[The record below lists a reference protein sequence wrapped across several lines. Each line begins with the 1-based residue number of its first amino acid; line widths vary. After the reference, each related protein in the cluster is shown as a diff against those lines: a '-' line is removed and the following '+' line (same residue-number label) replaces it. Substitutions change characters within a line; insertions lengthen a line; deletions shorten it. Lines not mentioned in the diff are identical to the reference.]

1 MTLLD
6 PIPVL
11 PADDVSPVHFIAI
24 GGAGMSGIAQL
35 YAERG
40 IEVTGS
46 DQADSPALRRLAA
59 SGIRTY
65 VGHRA
70 EQIGNARTVVVSSA
84 VKESNPEL
92 AAARDKGLLV
102 WHRSAALAA
111 LMLGRTAISIT
122 GTHGKTTTSAMTAV
136 MLTAAGADPS
146 YVVGAPLQPSGSS
159 AHLGAGSTFVVEADE
174 SDGSFRQY
182 PTSVAVVTNIEADHL
197 DNWGTPEAYAAGFVQ
212 FCTSRTVRVVI
223 LDADDPGCQR
233 LAAALEGGS
242 SPVTTVGES
251 ESADIRL
258 TDFMDSRGTASAT
271 LTWPGGTGAIR
282 LSFPGRHNLHN
293 AAAAFAV
300 GHYLGLDPQQLLD
313 GASRFAGT
321 ERRFQ
326 LVAEVGG
333 IRIVD
338 DYAHHP
344 TEIAATLKAAR
355 GAAGAGRVVACFQ
368 PHLYSRTRDFAVD
381 FGRALAAA
389 DVVMLTDVYAAREE
403 PMPGVTSELV
413 VTAARDAGADVSYV
427 PALSDVPAALAELA
441 RDGDLIL
448 TLGAGDITTAG
459 PALARL
465 LEAGRG

>member
-1 MTLLD
+1 MTLLE

-11 PADDVSPVHFIAI
+11 PADVVGPVHFIAI

-40 IEVTGS
+40 VEVTGS
-46 DQADSPALRRLAA
+46 DQADSATLRRLE
-59 SGIRTY
+59 SFGIRTF

-111 LMLGRTAISIT
+111 LMMGRTGISIA
-122 GTHGKTTTSAMTAV
+122 GTHGKTTTSAMAAV
-136 MLTAAGADPS
+136 MLGEAGADPS
-146 YVVGAPLQPSGSS
+146 YVIGAPLQSSGAS

-182 PTSVAVVTNIEADHL
+182 PTVVAVVTNVEADHL
-197 DNWGTPEAYAAGFVQ
+197 DNWGTPEAYAAGYVQ
-212 FCTSRTVRVVI
+212 FCSSRTVTTVV
-223 LDADDPGCQR
+223 LDADDPGCRR
-233 LAAALEGGS
+233 LAAALERGAATL
-242 SPVTTVGES
+242 VTVGES
-251 ESADIRL
+251 DDAEVRL
-258 TDFMDSRGTASAT
+258 SDLRTDEGLAAAT
-271 LTWPGGTGAIR
+271 LTWPGGTGE
-282 LSFPGRHNLHN
+282 LSLSVPGRHNLHN

-300 GHYLGLDPQQLLD
+300 GLQLGLDPEPLLE
-313 GASRFAGT
+313 GARRFGGT

-326 LVAEVGG
+326 LVGEVAG
-333 IRIVD
+333 IRVVD

-355 GAAGAGRVVACFQ
+355 AAAGTGRVVACFQ
-368 PHLYSRTRDFAVD
+368 PHLYSRTRDFATE
-381 FGRALAAA
+381 FGAELARA
-389 DVVMLTDVYAAREE
+389 DVVVVTDVYAAREQ
-403 PMPGVTSELV
+403 PMEGVTSELV
-413 VTAARDAGADVSYV
+413 VAAAKDAGADVTYV
-427 PALSDVPAALAELA
+427 PALDDVPGALADLVHP
-441 RDGDLIL
+441 GDLVL

-459 PALARL
+459 PRLVSL
-465 LEAGRG
+465 LEAARG

>member
-46 DQADSPALRRLAA
+46 DQADSSALRRLSA
-59 SGIRTY
+59 SSIRTY

-92 AAARDKGLLV
+92 AAAREKGLLV

-111 LMLGRTAISIT
+111 LMLGRTAISVS
-122 GTHGKTTTSAMTAV
+122 GTHGKTTTSAMTAM

-146 YVVGAPLQPSGSS
+146 YVLGAPLQSSGSS
-159 AHLGAGSTFVVEADE
+159 AHLGTGSTFVVEADE

-197 DNWGTPEAYAAGFVQ
+197 DNWLTPEAYAAGFLQ
-212 FCTSRTVRVVI
+212 FCTSRTVRAVI
-223 LDADDPGCQR
+223 LDADDLGCQR
-233 LAAALEGGS
+233 LARALQGRS
-242 SPVTTVGES
+242 TPVTTVGEREGS
-251 ESADIRL
+251 DIRL
-258 TDFMDSRGTASAT
+258 TDVGDTSEGASAT
-271 LTWPGGTGAIR
+271 ITWPGGSGELR
-282 LSFPGRHNLHN
+282 LALPGRHNLHN

-300 GHYLGLDPQQLLD
+300 GLHLGLDPQLLLD
-313 GASRFAGT
+313 GAAHYGGT

-326 LVAEVGG
+326 LVADVAGV
-333 IRIVD
+333 RIVD

-344 TEIAATLKAAR
+344 TEIAATLTAAR
-355 GAAGAGRVVACFQ
+355 AAAGTGRVVACFQ
-368 PHLYSRTRDFAVD
+368 PHLYSRTRDFALE

-389 DVVMLTDVYAAREE
+389 DVVMLTDVYGAREE
-403 PMPGVTSELV
+403 PMPGISSELV
-413 VTAARDAGADVSYV
+413 VTAAREAGADVRYV
-427 PALSDVPAALAELA
+427 PALSDVPAALAGLA
-441 RDGDLIL
+441 RDGDVIL

-459 PALARL
+459 PELARL

>member
-1 MTLLD
+1 MTLFE

-11 PADDVSPVHFIAI
+11 PADDVGPVHFIAI

-46 DQADSPALRRLAA
+46 DQTDSPALRRLAA
-59 SGIRTY
+59 AGIRTF

-111 LMLGRTAISIT
+111 LMLGRTAVSVS
-122 GTHGKTTTSAMTAV
+122 GTHGKTTTSAMTAT
-136 MLTAAGADPS
+136 MLAAAGADPS
-146 YVVGAPLQPSGSS
+146 YVVGSPLQASGSS

-182 PTSVAVVTNIEADHL
+182 PTVVAVVTNVEADHL
-197 DNWGTPEAYAAGFVQ
+197 DNWLTPEAYAAGFVQ
-212 FCTSRTVRVVI
+212 FCTSRTVRSVV
-223 LDADDPGCQR
+223 LDSDDPGCRR
-233 LAAALEGGS
+233 LYASLREGS
-242 SPVTTVGES
+242 VPVTRVGES
-251 ESADIRL
+251 DDADIRL
-258 TDFMDSRGTASAT
+258 SDIVEDGAVARAT
-271 LTWPGGTGAIR
+271 LTWPGGTGELR
-282 LSFPGRHNLHN
+282 LAVPGRHNLHN

-300 GHYLGLDPQQLLD
+300 GHHLGLDPQLLLE
-313 GASRFAGT
+313 GAAEFAGT

-326 LVAEVGG
+326 LVAEVAGV
-333 IRIVD
+333 RIVD

-344 TEIAATLKAAR
+344 TEIAATLTAAR
-355 GAAGAGRVVACFQ
+355 AAAGTGRVIACFQ
-368 PHLYSRTRDFAVD
+368 PHLYSRTRDFAVE
-381 FGRALAAA
+381 FGKALAAA
-389 DVVMLTDVYAAREE
+389 DVVVVTDVYAAREE
-403 PMPGVTSELV
+403 PLADVSSELV
-413 VTAARDAGADVSYV
+413 VRAARDAGAHVTYV
-427 PALSDVPAALAELA
+427 PALADVPAALAGLA
-441 RDGDLIL
+441 REGDLIL

-459 PALARL
+459 PLLAEL

>member
-11 PADDVSPVHFIAI
+11 PADDVGPVHFIAI

-46 DQADSPALRRLAA
+46 DQVDSPALRRLAA
-59 SGIRTY
+59 SGIGTY

-111 LMLGRTAISIT
+111 LMLGRTAISVS
-122 GTHGKTTTSAMTAV
+122 GTHGKTTTSAMTAM

-146 YVVGAPLQPSGSS
+146 YVVGAPLQSSGSS
-159 AHLGAGSTFVVEADE
+159 AHLGAGAPFVVEADE

-197 DNWGTPEAYAAGFVQ
+197 DNWITPEAYAAGFVQ
-212 FCTSRTVRVVI
+212 FCTSRPVRAVI

-233 LAAALEGGS
+233 LGAALLDGAS
-242 SPVTTVGES
+242 TVTTVGES

-258 TDFMDSRGTASAT
+258 TDIVDDGGTAQAT
-271 LTWPGGTGAIR
+271 ISWPGGTGELR
-282 LSFPGRHNLHN
+282 LALPGRHNLHN

-300 GHYLGLDPQQLLD
+300 GHHLGLDPQQLLE
-313 GASRFAGT
+313 GAERFAGT
-321 ERRFQ
+321 QRRFQ
-326 LVAEVGG
+326 LVAEVAGV
-333 IRIVD
+333 RIVD

-344 TEIAATLKAAR
+344 TEIAATMKAAR
-355 GAAGAGRVVACFQ
+355 GAAGTGRVVACFQ
-368 PHLYSRTRDFAVD
+368 PHLYSRTRDFALE

-389 DVVMLTDVYAAREE
+389 DVVMLTDVYGAREE
-403 PMPGVTSELV
+403 PMPGVSSELV
-413 VTAARDAGADVSYV
+413 VTAARDAGADVRYV
-427 PALSDVPAALAELA
+427 PALSDVPAALAGLA
-441 RDGDLIL
+441 HDGDLIL
-448 TLGAGDITTAG
+448 TLGAGDITTVG
-459 PALARL
+459 PALATL

>member
-1 MTLLD
+1 MTLFE

-11 PADDVSPVHFIAI
+11 PADDVGPVHFIAI

-59 SGIRTY
+59 AGIRTF

-111 LMLGRTAISIT
+111 LMLGRTAVSVS
-122 GTHGKTTTSAMTAV
+122 GTHGKTTTSAMTAT
-136 MLTAAGADPS
+136 MLAAAGADPS
-146 YVVGAPLQPSGSS
+146 YVVGSPLQDSGSS

-182 PTSVAVVTNIEADHL
+182 PTVVAVVSNIEAYHL
-197 DNWGTPEAYAAGFVQ
+197 DNWLTPEAYAAGFVQ
-212 FCTSRTVRVVI
+212 FCTSRTVRTVV
-223 LDADDPGCQR
+223 LDSDDPGCRR
-233 LAAALEGGS
+233 LHDSLRRGS
-242 SPVTTVGES
+242 VSVTCVGEGDD
-251 ESADIRL
+251 ADIRL
-258 TDFMDSRGTASAT
+258 SHIVEDGTAARAT
-271 LTWPGGTGAIR
+271 LTWPGGTGELR
-282 LSFPGRHNLHN
+282 LAVPGRHNLHN

-300 GHYLGLDPQQLLD
+300 GHHLGLDPQLLLE
-313 GASRFAGT
+313 GAAGFAGT

-326 LVAEVGG
+326 FVAEVAGV
-333 IRIVD
+333 RVVD

-344 TEIAATLKAAR
+344 TEIAATLTAAR
-355 GAAGAGRVVACFQ
+355 AAAGTGRVVACFQ
-368 PHLYSRTRDFAVD
+368 PHLYSRTRDFAVE
-381 FGRALAAA
+381 FGQALAAA
-389 DVVMLTDVYAAREE
+389 DVVVVTDVYAAREE
-403 PMPGVTSELV
+403 PMAGVSSELV
-413 VTAARDAGADVSYV
+413 VRAARDAGADVTYV
-427 PALSDVPAALAELA
+427 PALADVPAALAGLA
-441 RDGDLIL
+441 REGDLIL

-459 PALARL
+459 PLLAEL
-465 LEAGRG
+465 LEARRG

>member
-46 DQADSPALRRLAA
+46 DQADSSALRRLSA
-59 SGIRTY
+59 SSIRTY

-111 LMLGRTAISIT
+111 LMLGRTAISVS
-122 GTHGKTTTSAMTAV
+122 GTHGKTTTSAMTAM

-146 YVVGAPLQPSGSS
+146 YVLGAPLQSSGSS

-197 DNWGTPEAYAAGFVQ
+197 DNWLTPEAYAAGFLQ
-212 FCTSRTVRVVI
+212 FCTSRTVRAVI
-223 LDADDPGCQR
+223 LDADDLGCQR
-233 LAAALEGGS
+233 LAHALQGRS
-242 SPVTTVGES
+242 TPVTTVGEREGS
-251 ESADIRL
+251 DIRL
-258 TDFMDSRGTASAT
+258 TDVGDTSEGASAT
-271 LTWPGGTGAIR
+271 ITWPGGSGELR
-282 LSFPGRHNLHN
+282 LALPGRHNLHN

-300 GHYLGLDPQQLLD
+300 GLHLGLDPQLLLD
-313 GASRFAGT
+313 GAAHYGGT

-326 LVAEVGG
+326 LVADVAGV
-333 IRIVD
+333 RIVD

-344 TEIAATLKAAR
+344 TEIAATLTAAR
-355 GAAGAGRVVACFQ
+355 AAAGTGRVVACFQ
-368 PHLYSRTRDFAVD
+368 PHLYSRTRDFALE

-389 DVVMLTDVYAAREE
+389 DVVMLTDVYGAREE
-403 PMPGVTSELV
+403 PMPGISSELV
-413 VTAARDAGADVSYV
+413 VTAAREAGADVRYV
-427 PALSDVPAALAELA
+427 PALSDVPAALAGLA
-441 RDGDLIL
+441 RDGDVIL

-459 PALARL
+459 PELARL

>member
-1 MTLLD
+1 MTLVD

-11 PADDVSPVHFIAI
+11 PADDVGPVHFIAI

-59 SGIRTY
+59 AGIRTY

-111 LMLGRTAISIT
+111 LMLRRTAVSIS
-122 GTHGKTTTSAMTAV
+122 GTHGKTTTSAMTAM

-146 YVVGAPLQPSGSS
+146 YVVGAPLQSSGSS

-182 PTSVAVVTNIEADHL
+182 PTTVAVVTNIEADHL
-197 DNWGTPEAYAAGFVQ
+197 DNWLTPEAYAAGFVE
-212 FCTSRTVRVVI
+212 FCISRTVRAVI
-223 LDADDPGCQR
+223 LDADDLGCRR
-233 LAAALEGGS
+233 LAAALRGS
-242 SPVTTVGES
+242 PNPVTSVGES
-251 ESADIRL
+251 EGADIRL
-258 TDFMDSRGTASAT
+258 TAIDDSGSARAT
-271 LTWPGGTGAIR
+271 LTWPGGSGELR
-282 LSFPGRHNLHN
+282 LALPGRHNLHN

-300 GHYLGLDPQQLLD
+300 GHHLGLDPQLLLH
-313 GASRFAGT
+313 GAARFAGT

-326 LVAEVGG
+326 LVAEVAGV
-333 IRIVD
+333 RIVD

-344 TEIAATLKAAR
+344 TEIAATLRAAR
-355 GAAGAGRVVACFQ
+355 AAAGTGRVVACFQ
-368 PHLYSRTRDFAVD
+368 PHLYSRTRDFAVE

-389 DVVMLTDVYAAREE
+389 DIVMLTDVYGAREE
-403 PMPGVTSELV
+403 PMPGISSELV
-413 VTAARDAGADVSYV
+413 ATAAREAGADVRYV
-427 PALSDVPAALAELA
+427 PALADVPTALAAIAHE
-441 RDGDLIL
+441 GDLVL

-459 PALARL
+459 PPLARL
-465 LEAGRG
+465 LEARRG

>member
-11 PADDVSPVHFIAI
+11 PADDVGPVHFIAI

-46 DQADSPALRRLAA
+46 DQADSPVLQRLAS

-84 VKESNPEL
+84 VKQSNPEL

-111 LMLGRTAISIT
+111 LMLGRTAISIS
-122 GTHGKTTTSAMTAV
+122 GTHGKTTTSAMTAM

-146 YVVGAPLQPSGSS
+146 YVVGAPLQSSGSS

-182 PTSVAVVTNIEADHL
+182 PTVIAVVTNIETDHL
-197 DNWGTPEAYAAGFVQ
+197 DNWVTSEGYAAGFVQ

-223 LDADDPGCQR
+223 LDADDAGCQC
-233 LAAALEGGS
+233 LAVALQGGPI
-242 SPVTTVGES
+242 PVTTVGER
-251 ESADIRL
+251 EGADIRL
-258 TDFMDSRGTASAT
+258 TDIVDSRGTARAT
-271 LTWPGGTGAIR
+271 ISWPGGTGDLR
-282 LSFPGRHNLHN
+282 LPAPGRHNLHN

-300 GHYLGLDPQQLLD
+300 GHHLGLDPQLLLD
-313 GASRFAGT
+313 GAARFAGT
-321 ERRFQ
+321 ERRFE
-326 LVAEVGG
+326 LVAKVAGVT
-333 IRIVD
+333 IVD

-355 GAAGAGRVVACFQ
+355 TAAGTGRVVACFQ
-368 PHLYSRTRDFAVD
+368 PHLYSRTRDFAVA

-389 DVVMLTDVYAAREE
+389 DIVMVTDVYGAREE
-403 PMPGVTSELV
+403 PMPGISSELV
-413 VTAARDAGADVSYV
+413 VTAARDAGADVRYV
-427 PALSDVPAALAELA
+427 PALNDVAVALAELA
-441 RDGDLIL
+441 HEGDLIL

>member
-11 PADDVSPVHFIAI
+11 PADDVGPVHFIAI

-59 SGIRTY
+59 SGIGTY

-111 LMLGRTAISIT
+111 LMLGRTAISVS
-122 GTHGKTTTSAMTAV
+122 GTHGKTTTSAMTAM
-136 MLTAAGADPS
+136 MLTDAGADPS
-146 YVVGAPLQPSGSS
+146 YVVGAPLQSSGSS
-159 AHLGAGSTFVVEADE
+159 AHLGAGTTFVVEADE

-197 DNWGTPEAYAAGFVQ
+197 DNWVTPEAYAAGFVQ
-212 FCTSRTVRVVI
+212 FCTARTVRAVI
-223 LDADDPGCQR
+223 LDADDAGCRR
-233 LAAALEGGS
+233 LYAALQGGAS
-242 SPVTTVGES
+242 QVTTVGES

-258 TDFMDSRGTASAT
+258 TCIVDDGATARAT
-271 LTWPGGTGAIR
+271 ISWPGGTGELR
-282 LSFPGRHNLHN
+282 LALPGRHNLHN

-300 GHYLGLDPQQLLD
+300 GHHLGLDPQQLLD
-313 GASRFAGT
+313 GATRFAGT
-321 ERRFQ
+321 QRRFQ
-326 LVAEVGG
+326 LVAEVAG

-344 TEIAATLKAAR
+344 TEIAATMKAAR
-355 GAAGAGRVVACFQ
+355 AAAGTGRVVACFQ
-368 PHLYSRTRDFAVD
+368 PHLYSRTRDFALE

-389 DVVMLTDVYAAREE
+389 DVVMLTDVYGAREE

-413 VTAARDAGADVSYV
+413 VTAARDAGADVRYV
-427 PALSDVPAALAELA
+427 PSLSDVPAALADLA
-441 RDGDLIL
+441 RTGDLIL

-459 PALARL
+459 PDLAAL

>member
-11 PADDVSPVHFIAI
+11 PADDVGPVHFIAI

-46 DQADSPALRRLAA
+46 DQTDSPALRRLAA
-59 SGIRTY
+59 AGIRTY
-65 VGHRA
+65 VGHRT
-70 EQIGNARTVVVSSA
+70 EQIGTARTVVVSSA

-111 LMLGRTAISIT
+111 LMLGRTGISVS
-122 GTHGKTTTSAMTAV
+122 GTHGKTTTSAMTAM

-146 YVVGAPLQPSGSS
+146 YVVGAPLQASGSS
-159 AHLGAGSTFVVEADE
+159 AHLGAGTTFVVEADE

-197 DNWGTPEAYAAGFVQ
+197 DNWLTPDAYAEGFLQ
-212 FCTSRTVRVVI
+212 FCTSRTVRAVI
-223 LDADDPGCQR
+223 LDADDLGCRR
-233 LAAALEGGS
+233 LATALLAKAS
-242 SPVTTVGES
+242 VVTTVGES
-251 ESADIRL
+251 ETADIRL
-258 TDFMDSRGTASAT
+258 TDISDDGGTAHAT
-271 LTWPGGTGAIR
+271 ITWPDGTGE
-282 LSFPGRHNLHN
+282 LSLAVPGRHNLHN

-300 GHYLGLDPQQLLD
+300 GLHLGLDPEKLLD
-313 GASRFAGT
+313 GAARFAGT
-321 ERRFQ
+321 ERRFE
-326 LVAEVGG
+326 LVGDVAGV
-333 IRIVD
+333 RIVD

-355 GAAGAGRVVACFQ
+355 AAAGTGRVVACFQ
-368 PHLYSRTRDFAVD
+368 PHLYSRTRDFAIE

-389 DVVMLTDVYAAREE
+389 DVVMVTDVYGAREE
-403 PMPGVTSELV
+403 PMPGVSSELV
-413 VTAARDAGADVSYV
+413 VAAAREAGADVRYV
-427 PALSDVPAALAELA
+427 PALSDVPAALAELVRA
-441 RDGDLIL
+441 GDLVL

-459 PALARL
+459 PALAQL

>member
-11 PADDVSPVHFIAI
+11 PADDVGPVHFIAI

-59 SGIRTY
+59 AGIRTY

-70 EQIGNARTVVVSSA
+70 EQIGQARTVVVSSA

-111 LMLGRTAISIT
+111 LMLGRTTISVS
-122 GTHGKTTTSAMTAV
+122 GTHGKTTTSAMTAM

-146 YVVGAPLQPSGSS
+146 FVVGAPLQSSGSS

-182 PTSVAVVTNIEADHL
+182 PTSIAVVTNIEADHL
-197 DNWGTPEAYAAGFVQ
+197 DNWGTPQAYAAGFLQ
-212 FCTSRTVRVVI
+212 FCTSRTVRAII
-223 LDADDPGCQR
+223 LDADDAGCQR
-233 LAAALEGGS
+233 LASALLVDAA
-242 SPVTTVGES
+242 PVTTVGES

-258 TDFMDSRGTASAT
+258 TDITDVGGTARARIS
-271 LTWPGGTGAIR
+271 WPGGTGELM
-282 LSFPGRHNLHN
+282 LSVPGRHNLHN

-300 GHYLGLDPQQLLD
+300 GHHLGLDPQQLLD
-313 GASRFAGT
+313 GAAHFGGT

-326 LVAEVGG
+326 LVAEVAGV
-333 IRIVD
+333 RIID

-344 TEIAATLKAAR
+344 TEVAATLMAAR
-355 GAAGAGRVVACFQ
+355 AAAGTGRVVACFQ
-368 PHLYSRTRDFAVD
+368 PHLYSRTRDFALE

-389 DVVMLTDVYAAREE
+389 DVVMLTDVYGAREE

-413 VTAARDAGADVSYV
+413 VTAAREADADVRYV
-427 PALSDVPAALAELA
+427 PSLSDVPAALAELA

-448 TLGAGDITTAG
+448 TLGAGDITTVG

-465 LEAGRG
+465 LEAGHG